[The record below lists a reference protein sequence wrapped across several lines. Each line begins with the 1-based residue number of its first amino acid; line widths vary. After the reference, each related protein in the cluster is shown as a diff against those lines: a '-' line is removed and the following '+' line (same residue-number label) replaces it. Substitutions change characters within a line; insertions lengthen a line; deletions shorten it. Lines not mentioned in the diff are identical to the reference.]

1 MSEDQPQSAKL
12 QGTSFTEP
20 FAFRERLRCADSR
33 IDFIPVLDMIVI
45 AMLVS
50 LLFTRFV
57 SLPGV
62 RVDLP
67 VTEMRMQ
74 HVEQAVAVLTIGN
87 NGMLFFNGAVYEPGT
102 IQRGFRQYVENS
114 DGAGPVLLIKAD
126 HSMQM
131 QGFLR
136 LCELA
141 KSAGFVQVQLAG
153 KKKAAAEE
161 ILPETPGGPGEF

>member
-1 MSEDQPQSAKL
+1 MEEHQQPTDL
-12 QGTSFTEP
+12 QGTSFAEP
-20 FAFRERLRCADSR
+20 FAFRRRLRQADTR

-74 HVEQAVAVLTIGN
+74 HSQQTVAVLTIGN
-87 NGMLFFNGAVYEPGT
+87 NGMLFFNGAVSESAT
-102 IQRGFRQYVENS
+102 IQRSFERYIES
-114 DGAGPVLLIKAD
+114 ADSESPVLLIKVDSAMEIQD
-126 HSMQM
+126 
-131 QGFLR
+131 FLR

-141 KSAGFVQVQLAG
+141 KAAGFVQVQLAG
-153 KKKAAAEE
+153 KK
-161 ILPETPGGPGEF
+161 ETAVEQMLLETMRGPGES

>member
-1 MSEDQPQSAKL
+1 MTEEHQQSVDL
-12 QGTSFTEP
+12 QSTSFAEP
-20 FAFRERLRCADSR
+20 FAFRKRLRQADTHM
-33 IDFIPVLDMIVI
+33 DFIPVLDMIVI

-74 HVEQAVAVLTIGN
+74 HSQQAVAVLTIGN
-87 NGMLFFNGAVYEPGT
+87 NGMLFFNGAVFESAA
-102 IQRGFRQYVENS
+102 IQRGFERYIESADSEN
-114 DGAGPVLLIKAD
+114 PVLLIKAD
-126 HSMQM
+126 FAMEMQD
-131 QGFLR
+131 FLR

-141 KSAGFVQVQLAG
+141 KLAGFVQVQLAG
-153 KKKAAAEE
+153 KKKTAVEE
-161 ILPETPGGPGEF
+161 MLPETMRGPGES

>member
-1 MSEDQPQSAKL
+1 MTEDHHQPSKFQS
-12 QGTSFTEP
+12 TSFTKP
-20 FAFRERLRCADSR
+20 FAFRDRLRSADTR
-33 IDFIPVLDMIVI
+33 IDFIPVLDLIVI

-74 HVEQAVAVLTIGN
+74 HSSQSVAVLTIGN
-87 NGMLFFNGAVYEPGT
+87 NEMLFFNSAVFELRT
-102 IQRGFRQYVENS
+102 IQQGFERYIEDSRGVS
-114 DGAGPVLLIKAD
+114 PVLLVKAG
-126 HSMQM
+126 HRMELQA
-131 QGFLR
+131 FLR
-136 LCELA
+136 LCEMA

-153 KKKAAAEE
+153 KKAEAIEE
-161 ILPETPGGPGEF
+161 ILPEAL